1 MTQEGILY
9 ERLEKLERSRR
20 GHLSTITRLCNE
32 IDENLND
39 FSNVVKVRAEQF
51 QLNKA
56 WEQYCVCCDK
66 YADLLD
72 DSCEKYQRVLSDRAV
87 QYSRIQ
93 TYNSKIE
100 QFAISAA
107 SFYNVQVSEDV
118 KVSKKISPTNSVH
131 SFSSQT
137 SKLSVSSSKAQR
149 AKIQAVKAALIQQQ
163 AEESSRRAVE
173 LEVKRV
179 EMEIKRTEMELQDRL
194 ELTKLEAESEVAAAK
209 NQAELAKL
217 EAFLAEQE
225 VSDLPSCEKGAK

>member
-1 MTQEGILY
+1 M
-9 ERLEKLERSRR
+9 
-20 GHLSTITRLCNE
+20 
-32 IDENLND
+32 
-39 FSNVVKVRAEQF
+39 KVRAEQS

-56 WEQYCVCCDK
+56 WEQYCVCRDK

-93 TYNSKIE
+93 AYNSKIE

-107 SFYNVQVSEDV
+107 SFYNFQVSEDV

-149 AKIQAVKAALIQQQ
+149 ATIQAVKAALIQQQ

-179 EMEIKRTEMELQDRL
+179 EMEIKRTEMELQNRL
-194 ELTKLEAESEVAAAK
+194 E
-209 NQAELAKL
+209 
-217 EAFLAEQE
+217 
-225 VSDLPSCEKGAK
+225 